1 MSITTPVSKT
11 ERSNHFV
18 FAVANENVSQHIGYN
33 SDLELTRDS
42 CLLCSPEQPPKT
54 PKKFVKRNGAQSGKA
69 KSEHSTITFLYK

>member
-18 FAVANENVSQHIGYN
+18 FAVANENVSQKIGYN

-54 PKKFVKRNGAQSGKA
+54 PNKFAKRNGTQSGKA